1 MKPDFQKTFAD
12 NFQKTFAAISGH
24 FLTQELPKN
33 WNDIMTDEELEEW
46 FVECAVHT
54 YEFWDWEKVY
64 AKIAAIT
71 DTVMELHKND

>member
-1 MKPDFQKTFAD
+1 MKPDFE
-12 NFQKTFAAISGH
+12 KTFAAISAH
-24 FLTQELPKN
+24 FLTQQLPNN
-33 WNDIMTDEELEEW
+33 WNDVMSDEELEEW

-71 DTVMELHKND
+71 DTVLELMKDD